1 MKELILEYKKNRV
14 CDTVIRYMWYVLEF
28 SIAGYILKVNND
40 MKGVYV
46 IAGAVGIIAV
56 YNIADVVYVWYRKYN
71 KYINNKGITLQDIVS
86 DEVKTIDTYI
96 IKVGNKIIGIGNYD
110 GNYGEYKE
118 QLLVFSIE
126 DIKHMRIKRDAHTMS
141 GLIVRIELKDGS
153 SAIVKHRKYSKDN
166 KEQEGDLL
174 DGFL

>member
-1 MKELILEYKKNRV
+1 MKEFIITYKKDRV
-14 CDTVIRYMWYVLEF
+14 WDIVIRYMWYVLEF

-86 DEVKTIDTYI
+86 DGVKTIDTYI
-96 IKVGNKIIGIGNYD
+96 IKAGNKIIGIGNYR
-110 GNYGEYKE
+110 EYKE
-118 QLLVFSIE
+118 QLLVFNTE
-126 DIKHMRIKRDAHTMS
+126 DIKHMRIKRDTHTMS
-141 GLIVRIELKDGS
+141 GLNVRIELKDGS
-153 SAIVKHRKYSKDN
+153 SAIVKHRRYSKDN
-166 KEQEGDLL
+166 KKQEGDLL
-174 DGFL
+174 DSIIEKHR